1 MQAFSSSGEWGLY
14 IVVCKLLTAVVFLL
28 QSTGSRVHGLQQLQH
43 EGSAVA
49 PCWVQRTDSVVEHTG
64 LVAPQHVESSS
75 ARD

>member
-1 MQAFSSSGEWGLY
+1 M
-14 IVVCKLLTAVVFLL
+14 
-28 QSTGSRVHGLQQLQH
+28 HGLQQLQH